1 MVTERTENEL
11 IKFIDLDILIQKE
24 RSKRNFNSSGQN
36 IAGKLLDNEWLQEYE
51 LIYALQ
57 ELEDWN
63 LEEADNP

>member
-1 MVTERTENEL
+1 MVTERTDNEL

-24 RSKRNFNSSGQN
+24 RSKRNFNSSEQN
-36 IAGKLLDNEWLQEYE
+36 IAGKLFENERLQEYE

-63 LEEADNP
+63 LEEVDNP